1 MLLLKIGKTNKNNPA
16 NKQRW
21 AVAMASTECQPLTK
35 ELGRDGKLG
44 EEYLNQ
50 QSSTLGLWPPQE
62 SRIRFPA
69 YQILYYNSQQ

>member
-50 QSSTLGLWPPQE
+50 QSSTLGL
-62 SRIRFPA
+62 
-69 YQILYYNSQQ
+69 